1 MFPISGLSFALGPE
15 QPAHI
20 FTQGPFSSF
29 TFLPERHLRKETL
42 PRGLSP
48 TQPPPPPAGAAGPL
62 PETQPESQRTL
73 SPLPQPSLPPLPL
86 RQAIPGPDTC
96 SGLSTSF
103 SAPSARLQSLGYSTC
118 RSHINQVTAG
128 AYQASSGPATAHRVE
143 APLRPRAPGAPRN
156 LPPATIRAP
165 SPPRLCC
172 GQPQPHRPPCPSQT
186 PQPRGFRPTPRLF
199 TGLTSFQTSGP
210 SKNLGSP
217 EESSL
222 PEGVPPL
229 LFSPCQLQAPDT
241 RTVTVTLAH
250 LSCG

>member
-1 MFPISGLSFALGPE
+1 M
-15 QPAHI
+15 
-20 FTQGPFSSF
+20 
-29 TFLPERHLRKETL
+29 FLPERHLRKETL

-48 TQPPPPPAGAAGPL
+48 TQPPPPPSRCSGSSTRDTARI
-62 PETQPESQRTL
+62 PEDSVSPAPTL
-73 SPLPQPSLPPLPL
+73 SASPASEAGHPRPN
-86 RQAIPGPDTC
+86 TC
-96 SGLSTSF
+96 SGLSTSL
-103 SAPSARLQSLGYSTC
+103 SAPSARLRSLGYSTC

-128 AYQASSGPATAHRVE
+128 AYKASSGSPTAHRVE
-143 APLRPRAPGAPRN
+143 TPLRPRAPGAPRN
-156 LPPATIRAP
+156 PPPATVRAP

-172 GQPQPHRPPCPSQT
+172 GRPQPHRPPCPSQT
-186 PQPRGFRPTPRLF
+186 PQPRGFRPAPRLF

-229 LFSPCQLQAPDT
+229 LFSPRQRQAPDT
-241 RTVTVTLAH
+241 RTVTVTSAR